1 MGFFKEIK
9 KGLNKSPE
17 EATEELLEING
28 LKIENYNSE
37 QLEKRNIE
45 NLKKIQ
51 KDFLGMGFQRRNLAM
66 ITLGVE
72 EQAKIQFLSA
82 LVEQGWIQIRQNEI
96 IIRKLQ
102 ELSGK

>member
-1 MGFFKEIK
+1 MRLFKNP
-9 KGLNKSPE
+9 NKPLE
-17 EATEELLEING
+17 ESIGELLEING

-51 KDFLGMGFQRRNLAM
+51 KDFLKMGFQRRELA
-66 ITLGVE
+66 IVTLGVE

-96 IIRKLQ
+96 IIKKLQ
-102 ELSGK
+102 ELSNK